1 MRTINFQE
9 VGMQNFGPYIEPM
22 VLTFNNDSL
31 VLMTGP
37 NGIGKTMSL
46 DAIPFTLYGVT
57 SKKARGDDVVNNV
70 TGKNCKTWVKFT
82 INDDEYLITR
92 YHKYTKL
99 GNTVVLNK
107 NGVDIKT
114 GHKEVLPE
122 IEKLVRPQKTFM
134 NTLFFG
140 QKVKDFFTDLVDSEK
155 KEIFRKIIGLE
166 RYADFYKDID
176 KRLKEQNE
184 NISKIEKSIAVNL
197 GLVEDSKE
205 NIKDLEE
212 KQKQFY
218 IDKKN
223 ELAEIEKKIR
233 DNERLLEKWRASLEK
248 LNLEYNIDEITKSIA
263 DIDNQLSRL
272 ESKVNSELQNLQ
284 IQKQNK
290 VSEIK
295 DAAAQKIEAIRDEIA
310 EKEEIVRNDI
320 QTIEVNQHGFIRE
333 KDDQINKI
341 KWNIS
346 ETKTN
351 IKHYS
356 ERIFEIE
363 DNILDS
369 DVSLCPT
376 CEQEV
381 DEQTKQTL
389 LEKIDGYKDEIKKLN
404 DSIPPMEKQITDIE
418 HEKEKGKSD
427 FKYEIDSLKSK
438 LSELKEEQDKKVKE
452 INNRLN
458 ETIKKVEEVEESQ
471 KSEIINKVTDEKRS
485 LSDEREDLVRKQ
497 DIAKKQQEEKE
508 SYENSLKE
516 CESAKQILTLNYES
530 VEKSEYDGSYLE
542 NYKSKLARLLN
553 TVDGLNNNLKEENE
567 LVEILSFWKAGF
579 SPTGIPSMLIDESVP
594 FMNDKIAEY
603 LEMITNGRYVVSFDT
618 LAETKA
624 GEFRDKISVH
634 VLDTFTRA
642 NSRTQLSGG
651 QTRIIDIATILTL
664 ADLNSMIQD
673 VKINIMLFDE
683 IFDSLDDE
691 NIGYVAKVLNKLK
704 IGKAIYIISHQHQDN
719 LEADETLSFA

>member
-9 VGMQNFGPYIEPM
+9 VGMKNFGPYIEPM
-22 VLTFNNDSL
+22 ILNFKNDSL

-57 SKKARGDDVVNNV
+57 SKRARGDDVVNNV

-82 INDDEYLITR
+82 INDDQYLVTR

-122 IEKLVRPQKTFM
+122 IERLIRPQKTFM

-140 QKVKDFFTDLVDSEK
+140 QKVKDFFTDLIDSEK

-166 RYADFYKDID
+166 KYSEYYKAVD
-176 KRLKEQNE
+176 KRIKDLNDIIYKAEKEFDVTKGLIEDANE
-184 NISKIEKSIAVNL
+184 NIKELKEKEKLFYNEKAQ
-197 GLVEDSKE
+197 E
-205 NIKDLEE
+205 LEE
-212 KQKQFY
+212 IKKQ
-218 IDKKN
+218 
-223 ELAEIEKKIR
+223 IR
-233 DNERLLEKWRASLEK
+233 DNDRLLKKWKETLEK
-248 LNLEYNIDEITKSIA
+248 FNVEHNIDELSRSIS
-263 DIDNQLSRL
+263 DIDNKLSQI
-272 ESKVNSELQNLQ
+272 ESRVSSELQELQ

-290 VSEIK
+290 IAEIK
-295 DAAAQKIEAIRDEIA
+295 DLAAQKVEEVKDGIA
-310 EKEEIVRNDI
+310 EKEEIIRNDI
-320 QTIEVNQHGFIRE
+320 QTVELNRHGFIRE
-333 KDDQINKI
+333 KDETINKVSW
-341 KWNIS
+341 KIS
-346 ETKTN
+346 EIKTN
-351 IKHYS
+351 IKYHT
-356 ERIFEIE
+356 ERINEIQ
-363 DNILDS
+363 DNILNKDI
-369 DVSLCPT
+369 SLCPT

-381 DEQTKQTL
+381 DETTKKTL
-389 LEKIDGYKDEIKKLN
+389 LDKIENYKDEIKKLN
-404 DSIPPMEKQITDIE
+404 DSIPALEKEIADLE

-427 FKYEIDSLKSK
+427 FKFEMDQLKAK
-438 LSELKEEQDKKVKE
+438 LSNLKTERDTKVKE
-452 INNRLN
+452 INDRLN
-458 ETIKKVEEVEESQ
+458 ETIQKIEAVEQSQ
-471 KSEIINKVTDEKRS
+471 KTEIINKITDEKRT
-485 LSDEREDLVRKQ
+485 LSDERQSLVRKQ
-497 DIAKKQQEEKE
+497 EIAKSQANEKE
-508 SYENSLKE
+508 SYEKSIKE
-516 CESAKQILTLNYES
+516 CETTKQSLEFRYDS
-530 VEKSEYDGSYLE
+530 VEKSQYDSSHLD
-542 NYKSKLARLLN
+542 NYKNKLTRLKQKA
-553 TVDGLNNNLKEENE
+553 TVLGNELKENNE
-567 LVEILSFWKAGF
+567 LVDILLFWKGAF
-579 SPTGIPSMLIDESVP
+579 SPTGIPSMLIDEAIP
-594 FMNDKIAEY
+594 FMNEKIAEY
-603 LEMITNGRYVVSFDT
+603 LDMITNGRYVVSFDT

-664 ADLNSMIQD
+664 ADLNSVIQD

-704 IGKAIYIISHQHQDN
+704 IGKAVHIISHQHQDH
-719 LEADETLSFA
+719 LEADEILSYN

>member
-9 VGMQNFGPYIEPM
+9 VGMENFGPYIEPM
-22 VLTFNNDSL
+22 ILNFKNDSL

-57 SKKARGDDVVNNV
+57 SKRARGDDVVNNV

-82 INDDEYLITR
+82 INDDKYLVTR
-92 YHKYTKL
+92 YHKYTKF

-122 IEKLVRPQKTFM
+122 IERLIRPQKTFM

-166 RYADFYKDID
+166 KYSEYYKAID
-176 KRLKEQNE
+176 DRLKELNETMAHAEKDLAVTNGLIEDANE
-184 NISKIEKSIAVNL
+184 NI
-197 GLVEDSKE
+197 KE
-205 NIKDLEE
+205 LKE
-212 KQKQFY
+212 KQNLFY
-218 IDKKN
+218 S
-223 ELAEIEKKIR
+223 EKKEELEDLKKQIR
-233 DNERLLEKWRASLEK
+233 DNDRLLKKWKETLEK
-248 LNLEYNIDEITKSIA
+248 FNVEHNIDEINRSIA
-263 DIDNQLSRL
+263 DIDNKLSNL
-272 ESKVNSELQNLQ
+272 ESRVNSELQDLQ

-290 VSEIK
+290 IAEIK
-295 DAAAQKIEAIRDEIA
+295 DLASQKIEAVKDEIA
-310 EKEEIVRNDI
+310 EKEENIRNDI
-320 QTIEVNQHGFIRE
+320 QTVELKQHGFIRE
-333 KDDQINKI
+333 KDDLINKASW
-341 KWNIS
+341 KIS

-351 IKHYS
+351 IKYHT
-356 ERIFEIE
+356 ERINEIQ
-363 DNILDS
+363 DNILDK
-369 DVSLCPT
+369 DISLCPT

-381 DEQTKQTL
+381 DETTKKTL
-389 LEKIDGYKDEIKKLN
+389 LDKIENYKSEIKKLN
-404 DSIPPMEKQITDIE
+404 DSIPALEKEITDLE

-427 FKYEIDSLKSK
+427 FKFEIDQLKAE
-438 LSELKEEQDKKVKE
+438 LSNLKTERDVKVKE
-452 INNRLN
+452 INDRLN
-458 ETIKKVEEVEESQ
+458 ETIQKIEAVEQSQ
-471 KSEIINKVTDEKRS
+471 KTEIINKITDENRT
-485 LSDEREDLVRKQ
+485 LSDERQSLVRKQ
-497 DIAKKQQEEKE
+497 DIAKSQVEEKE
-508 SYENSLKE
+508 SYEKSIKDCEATKQSLE
-516 CESAKQILTLNYES
+516 IRYES
-530 VEKSEYDGSYLE
+530 VEKSEYDRSHLDGYE
-542 NYKSKLARLLN
+542 NKLKRLKQKE
-553 TVDGLNNNLKEENE
+553 TILNNELSENNE
-567 LVEILSFWKAGF
+567 LVNILSFWKSGF
-579 SPTGIPSMLIDESVP
+579 SPSGIPSMLIDEAIP
-594 FMNDKIAEY
+594 FMNEKIAEY
-603 LEMITNGRYVVSFDT
+603 LDMITNGRYVVSFDT

-624 GEFRDKISVH
+624 GEFRDKISVR

-704 IGKAIYIISHQHQDN
+704 IGKAIYIISHQHQDH
-719 LEADETLSFA
+719 LEADETLSFN